1 MAFSVTTRQP
11 PQKCSLDFD
20 KNDWAGCHPSFGF
33 LMWKIWGFLQLFY
46 APRVG
51 LKNPSWVSL
60 ATISLGVL
68 CYDWPGCKYLANEI
82 AWNKTKPPGA
92 RYRRISCKL
101 CSRFCNLNTQ
111 LSCSYIEQNQTKLLQ
126 KDKSTTT
133 EIFYNLSSVYFI
145 IYYYN
150 IVTFVSL
157 LLGWVLTDCLC

>member
-1 MAFSVTTRQP
+1 MTGPVAIRVS
-11 PQKCSLDFD
+11 
-20 KNDWAGCHPSFGF
+20 GF
-33 LMWKIWGFLQLFY
+33 YCESQ
-46 APRVG
+46 RVR

-68 CYDWPGCKYLANEI
+68 CYDWAGCKYLANEI
-82 AWNKTKPPGA
+82 AWNKTKPLGA

-133 EIFYNLSSVYFI
+133 EIFYNLSSVI
-145 IYYYN
+145 I
-150 IVTFVSL
+150 ITFVSL
-157 LLGWVLTDCLC
+157 LLWWVLTDWLCQFDIVWHLKRV